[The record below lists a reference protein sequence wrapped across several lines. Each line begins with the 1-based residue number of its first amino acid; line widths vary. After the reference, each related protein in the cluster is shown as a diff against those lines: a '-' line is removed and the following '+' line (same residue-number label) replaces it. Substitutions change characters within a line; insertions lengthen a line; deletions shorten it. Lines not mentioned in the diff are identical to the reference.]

1 MSRNKAERKD
11 SKDKVVRIRDWQEFK
26 RLAMNHR
33 PDSVV
38 YSIEQYV
45 LSPERGL
52 TCLRLIMPTQEVYYI
67 FLDFPRENK
76 LRETGIPIR
85 KDRKGNR
92 YIEDKEVIDFLR
104 TQLERKDLTICS
116 YWTI

>member
-1 MSRNKAERKD
+1 MSKNKADGKD
-11 SKDKVVRIRDWQEFK
+11 SADRVVRVRNWEEFK
-26 RLAMNHR
+26 RLAINLK

-38 YSIEQYV
+38 YSIEQNG
-45 LSPERGL
+45 LSPEREL

-67 FLDFPRENK
+67 FLDFPREDR

-92 YIEDKEVIDFLR
+92 CIEDKQTIDFLKI
-104 TQLERKDLTICS
+104 QLERRELAVCS

>member
-1 MSRNKAERKD
+1 MDRVI
-11 SKDKVVRIRDWQEFK
+11 KVKSWQEFK
-26 RLAMNHR
+26 RLAINLQ
-33 PDSVV
+33 PKSIV
-38 YSIEQYV
+38 YNVEQNG
-45 LSPERGL
+45 LSPEREL

-67 FLDFPRENK
+67 FLDFPKEDK
-76 LRETGIPIR
+76 LRETGIQIR

-92 YIEDKEVIDFLR
+92 LLEDKEIIDFLK

>member
-1 MSRNKAERKD
+1 MGKNKANRHGLMD
-11 SKDKVVRIRDWQEFK
+11 RVIRVKGWQEFK
-26 RLAMNHR
+26 RLAINLK
-33 PDSVV
+33 PKSVV
-38 YSIEQYV
+38 YSLEQNGF
-45 LSPERGL
+45 SSEREL

-67 FLDFPRENK
+67 FLDFPREDR

-92 YIEDKEVIDFLR
+92 CLEDKEVIDFLK